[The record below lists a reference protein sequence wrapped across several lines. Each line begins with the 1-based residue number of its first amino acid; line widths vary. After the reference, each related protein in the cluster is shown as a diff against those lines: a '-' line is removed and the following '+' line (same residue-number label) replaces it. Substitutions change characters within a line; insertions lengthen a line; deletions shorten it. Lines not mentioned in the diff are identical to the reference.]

1 MRKHWLF
8 YLVLMIT
15 FLFGGS
21 LQLLGIISN
30 TLLTILVS
38 VSIVIH
44 AIFQLFFRH
53 RLMHLHYLSFLSL
66 ALTIVA
72 SAILNSTNA
81 TLTILYFWLFCAIP
95 FLTYYFSKH
104 QVRHLDTNAL
114 IRFLLFVAVIQLPV
128 MILQRTFYKS
138 IVALGSRNIG
148 EVDVSYGTFFLANDH
163 ALCFLVLSL
172 FTFLLFSRTKTPF
185 LNRHIYIFWLALTI
199 ILSNSKISV
208 ILLVIIFSIFMAFRT
223 NVKTLSAVGVLAVI
237 MLFTMTALPSLY
249 DYVEE
254 KIVYINQKVT
264 GSQTDEYNLS
274 KAIEAGNAER
284 TQILYYYLNRPIKVL
299 GNGPYDYYDPIE
311 KKFSLFPNFSQVLW
325 FYNDLGVLSLIMM
338 LSIYAFTFF
347 YTTRK
352 IDHRLIY
359 LLMIIVYSYFA
370 NTLSDL
376 AFNLIYFVFI
386 FIESQNSQPK
396 LKASTNELS
405 MHTIS

>member
-1 MRKHWLF
+1 
-8 YLVLMIT
+8 
-15 FLFGGS
+15 
-21 LQLLGIISN
+21 
-30 TLLTILVS
+30 
-38 VSIVIH
+38 
-44 AIFQLFFRH
+44 
-53 RLMHLHYLSFLSL
+53 
-66 ALTIVA
+66 
-72 SAILNSTNA
+72 
-81 TLTILYFWLFCAIP
+81 
-95 FLTYYFSKH
+95 
-104 QVRHLDTNAL
+104 
-114 IRFLLFVAVIQLPV
+114 
-128 MILQRTFYKS
+128 
-138 IVALGSRNIG
+138 
-148 EVDVSYGTFFLANDH
+148 
-163 ALCFLVLSL
+163 
-172 FTFLLFSRTKTPF
+172 
-185 LNRHIYIFWLALTI
+185 
-199 ILSNSKISV
+199 
-208 ILLVIIFSIFMAFRT
+208 MAFRT

-376 AFNLIYFVFI
+376 AFNLIFFVFI
-386 FIESQNSQPK
+386 FIESKNSQPK